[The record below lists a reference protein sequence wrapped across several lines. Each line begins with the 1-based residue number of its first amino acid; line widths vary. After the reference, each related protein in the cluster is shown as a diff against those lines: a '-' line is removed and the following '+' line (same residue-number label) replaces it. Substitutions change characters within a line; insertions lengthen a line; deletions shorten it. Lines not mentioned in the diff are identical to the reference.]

1 MKDFVVALGL
11 VLVIEGL
18 ILAAFPSRIRDALET
33 MRVTPDQQLRIVGLV
48 AAVLGVGVIWWMRG

>member
-1 MKDFVVALGL
+1 
-11 VLVIEGL
+11 
-18 ILAAFPSRIRDALET
+18 

>member
-1 MKDFVVALGL
+1 MQDFLVALGL

-33 MRVTPDQQLRIVGLV
+33 MRVTPDQQLRVVGLV
-48 AAVLGVGVIWWMRG
+48 AAVLGTIVVWWMRG

>member
-1 MKDFVVALGL
+1 MQDFFVALGL

-33 MRVTPDQQLRIVGLV
+33 MRVTPDQQLRVVGLV
-48 AAVLGVGVIWWMRG
+48 AAVLGTLVVWWMRG

>member
-1 MKDFVVALGL
+1 MQDFLVALGL

-33 MRVTPDQQLRIVGLV
+33 MRVTPDQQLRVVGLV
-48 AAVLGVGVIWWMRG
+48 AAVLGTLVVWWMRG